1 MEKYKKSYR
10 KTINSKYQ
18 LLHGMINLNY
28 LMDNIWYEIFK
39 IVLST
44 PSKEKLTGNPPIKI
58 YVNEIENG
66 ICF

>member
-1 MEKYKKSYR
+1 
-10 KTINSKYQ
+10 
-18 LLHGMINLNY
+18 MINFHY